1 MGNSG
6 KLVEGFSERGETGV
20 QRGLLHWLMAG
31 MLLGGARG
39 AVAAKT
45 PPPDHWVGTWAAAP
59 VGVANDKGQFGAA
72 DTTYRE
78 IVHVSLGGPL
88 LRVALS
94 NEFGQDPLTIGAAH
108 VALRAQADGVQLT
121 SANALTFGG
130 KPSVVIPPGA
140 TVVSDE
146 ASVSLKPFA
155 DLAISIFVPA
165 QPMRM
170 VSTHVFA
177 DQTSYRSDGDEVTKA
192 SLTAP
197 QTIDSWPFLKGVA
210 VKVPAED
217 AAVVCFGDSITDGA
231 ASTKNENQRWPDLL
245 ATRLAGNKGTKRLG
259 VLNQG
264 IGGNRILHDGFGP
277 NALARFDRDVLA
289 QPAAKYVVLLEG
301 INDIGNA
308 TGPNNPHD
316 VVTADDLIQGFG
328 ILAARAHQRGLKVIG
343 ATITP
348 FVGAGYQ
355 SDAGEAI
362 RQAVNTWIRTTKDLD
377 GVVDFDKATQ
387 DPAHPERFSAEAD
400 SGDHLHPK
408 DGGYRRMADAFDLKL
423 FEVNP
428 KEKYDIRW
436 FQD

>member
-1 MGNSG
+1 MSG
-6 KLVEGFSERGETGV
+6 LRNRTGWLVAAVLLLTGAHGV
-20 QRGLLHWLMAG
+20 M
-31 MLLGGARG
+31 
-39 AVAAKT
+39 AAKT
-45 PPPDHWVGTWAAAP
+45 PPPDHWVGTWATSP

-94 NEFGQDPLTIGAAH
+94 NEFGTDPLTIGAAH
-108 VALRAQADGVQLT
+108 VALRGQVDDVHLI

-130 KPSVVIPPGA
+130 KTSVVIPPGG

-146 ASVSLKPFA
+146 ASVALKPFT
-155 DLAISIFVPA
+155 DLTVSIFVPA
-165 QPMRM
+165 QAIHT
-170 VSTHVFA
+170 VSMHTFA
-177 DQTSYRSDGDEVTKA
+177 DQTSYSSTGNEVMKA

-197 QTIDSWPFLKGVA
+197 KSIDSWPFLKGVA
-210 VKVPAED
+210 VKVPARD

-231 ASTKNENQRWPDLL
+231 ASTKNANQRWPDLL
-245 ATRLAGNKGTKRLG
+245 AKRLAGNKGTKRLG

-264 IGGNRILHDGFGP
+264 IGGNRVLHDGYGP

-308 TGPNNPHD
+308 TAPNNPHD
-316 VVTADDLIQGFG
+316 VVTADDLIQGLG

-343 ATITP
+343 ATLTP

-355 SDAGEAI
+355 TDAGEAI
-362 RQAVNTWIRTTKDLD
+362 RQAVNAWVRTTKDLD

-387 DPAHPERFSAEAD
+387 DPAHPERFSSEAD

-408 DGGYRRMADAFDLKL
+408 DAGYKRMSNAFDLKL
-423 FEVNP
+423 FEANP